1 MKKLSLAL
9 LGAAAF
15 AFAGGAQAADL
26 PVKAAPTT
34 SLAPSGFIEMYTGWG
49 WTDPTFEG
57 KSFKS
62 DGWVIGGAGRGN
74 WWLSSS
80 MSYQLDV
87 QAEGRLNSADWRPT
101 DWTNNYFLLAGHLTP
116 LRDPSKNLLG
126 VYGYL
131 GDSTGYRAGL
141 IGVEGQLYWSN
152 FTLYGQLAYETSIGK
167 YSNEWDAFTARL
179 TGRYYINPNLLLE
192 GTGTYSAISMVCGG
206 CDSDLWSWAVKLEN
220 MFAKDKSIYVKYAGY
235 SLHTDGGFTAR
246 DDKVLV
252 GMRWHLNAPQGTLL
266 GIDRYGATLDEVG
279 VMTLLGPSGIGLFD

>member
-49 WTDPTFEG
+49 WTDVVFEG
-57 KSFKS
+57 KKV

-80 MSYQLDV
+80 MSYQLDI
-87 QAEGRLNSADWRPT
+87 QAEGRLNSISGSSSDLT
-101 DWTNNYFLLAGHLTP
+101 TSYYLLAGHLTP
-116 LRDPSKNLLG
+116 LRDPSKSLLG

-131 GDSTGYRAGL
+131 GDSFPYRAGL

-152 FTLYGQLAYETSIGK
+152 FTLYGQLAYESSIGT
-167 YSNEWDAFTARL
+167 YSREWDAFTARL

-192 GTGTYSAISMVCGG
+192 GTGTYSAVNIDNCSG
-206 CDSDLWSWAVKLEN
+206 CDSDVWSWSVKLEN
-220 MFAKDKSIYVKYAGY
+220 MFAKDKSIYVKYAGF
-235 SLHTDGGFTAR
+235 SLHNDFGTIR

-266 GIDRYGATLDEVG
+266 GIDRYGATLDVVG
-279 VMTLLGPSGIGLFD
+279 VTTLLGPSGSGLLIFD